1 MKCFKICLMLLELY
15 ENGIS
20 RLYYAMRDHLHNGE
34 VTESA
39 VYCRL
44 MKN

>member
-39 VYCRL
+39 VC
-44 MKN
+44 